1 MGLAGTALV
10 HGLAVLM
17 LVFAG
22 QQTMSRSALPAYRVE
37 LVAAPR
43 SGGADGS
50 QPAQPT
56 ADSPQPTQPR
66 ADRAKPTA
74 PAPPPTPRPAAPAPK
89 PVRRPV
95 PSAVSPQPS
104 AAAARPSAISP
115 QPSAALP
122 GTTTP
127 NTAAAPGS
135 GAAAAT
141 IRTEGVE
148 FPFPGYLRNLV
159 SQVYR
164 RWRPPGGNTDLEA
177 EMIFFV
183 HRDGSVTG
191 LQFVKRSG
199 SFAFDLEAQG
209 AVEATARAGVFGA
222 LPAGYGPDLLPV
234 SFFFSP
240 RSLR

>member
-22 QQTMSRSALPAYRVE
+22 RQTMSRSVLPAYRVE

-50 QPAQPT
+50 QPTQPT
-56 ADSPQPTQPR
+56 ADSPR
-66 ADRAKPTA
+66 PTA
-74 PAPPPTPRPAAPAPK
+74 PAAPPTRRPAAPAPK

-95 PSAVSPQPS
+95 PSAVSRQPSAVSRQPS
-104 AAAARPSAISP
+104 AAAAPPSAVSRE
-115 QPSAALP
+115 PSAAS
-122 GTTTP
+122 P
-127 NTAAAPGS
+127 NTAAAPGI
-135 GAAAAT
+135 GADAAT

>member
-1 MGLAGTALV
+1 MRAGQDRAAGELGGRMGLAGTALV

-22 QQTMSRSALPAYRVE
+22 RQALSRSALPAYRVE
-37 LVAAPR
+37 LVAAPV
-43 SGGADGS
+43 SGSD
-50 QPAQPT
+50 PAPT
-56 ADSPQPTQPR
+56 AAATPTP
-66 ADRAKPTA
+66 APVA
-74 PAPPPTPRPAAPAPK
+74 PAVRTPPVRTPLASRRSPAAATP
-89 PVRRPV
+89 
-95 PSAVSPQPS
+95 
-104 AAAARPSAISP
+104 ARPSPAAATPAPRPSP
-115 QPSAALP
+115 VP
-122 GTTTP
+122 GPATA
-127 NTAAAPGS
+127 NTNAAPGT
-135 GAAAAT
+135 GTDAAT

-209 AVEATARAGVFGA
+209 AVEASARAAAFGA